1 MNISEL
7 VGDKLPEIKKVLFG
21 SDDTTETVET
31 TEEAAVE
38 AAFLDAKLV
47 DGTIVRVEPAVEVGA
62 SVKVIDEAANEI
74 DAPDGDHELEDGT
87 IIRTE
92 GAVIVEVMAPEAEEE
107 EVEAEEDEK
116 EKEEMAS
123 EESTE
128 EEDVDVDVKMAAIA
142 ADIVAAHNF
151 ASAEVVEG
159 INSRFDEMEKAI
171 GMITDIVEKMA
182 AKPSVEPTKKV
193 NNPFAKA
200 TSDADIVEKM
210 RKALKK

>member
-31 TEEAAVE
+31 TEEAVE

-62 SVKVIDEAANEI
+62 VVKVIDEAANEI

-92 GAVIVEVMAPEAEEE
+92 GAVIVEVMAPEAEAEE

-123 EESTE
+123 
-128 EEDVDVDVKMAAIA
+128 EDVDVDVKMAAIA

-159 INSRFDEMEKAI
+159 INTRFDEMEKAI

-200 TSDADIVEKM
+200 NSQEELVEKM

>member
-7 VGDKLPEIKKVLFG
+7 VGNKLPEIKKILFG
-21 SDDTTETVET
+21 SEAEET
-31 TEEAAVE
+31 VE
-38 AAFLDAKLV
+38 AAFIDGKLV

-107 EVEAEEDEK
+107 DSEAEVEAEEK
-116 EKEEMAS
+116 EKEEMAA
-123 EESTE
+123 EE
-128 EEDVDVDVKMAAIA
+128 VDVDVKMSAIA
-142 ADIVAAHNF
+142 ADVIAAHNF
-151 ASAEVVEG
+151 ASAEAIEG

-182 AKPSVEPTKKV
+182 SKPSVEPTKKV

-200 TSDADIVEKM
+200 NNQEDLVEKM
-210 RKALKK
+210 KKVLKK

>member
-7 VGDKLPEIKKVLFG
+7 VGKKLPEIKKILFG
-21 SDDTTETVET
+21 TETEET
-31 TEEAAVE
+31 VE
-38 AAFLDAKLV
+38 AAFIDGKLV

-62 SVKVIDEAANEI
+62 SVRVIDEAANEI

-107 EVEAEEDEK
+107 ESEEEVEAEEK

-123 EESTE
+123 E
-128 EEDVDVDVKMAAIA
+128 DVDLKMSAIA
-142 ADIVAAHNF
+142 ADVLAAHNF
-151 ASAEVVEG
+151 ASAEAIEG

-200 TSDADIVEKM
+200 DNADEMVERM
-210 RKALKK
+210 RKVLKSK

>member
-21 SDDTTETVET
+21 TDDTTETVET
-31 TEEAAVE
+31 TEEAVE
-38 AAFLDAKLV
+38 AAFIDSKLV

-62 SVKVIDEAANEI
+62 VVKVIDEAANEI
-74 DAPDGDHELEDGT
+74 DAPDGDHEMEDGT

-107 EVEAEEDEK
+107 EEEEVEAEDEK

-123 EESTE
+123 E
-128 EEDVDVDVKMAAIA
+128 DVDVDVKMSAIA
-142 ADIVAAHNF
+142 ADVLAAHNF
-151 ASAEVVEG
+151 ASAEAIEG

-200 TSDADIVEKM
+200 NSQEELVEKM

>member
-7 VGDKLPEIKKVLFG
+7 VGDKLPEIKKLLFG

-31 TEEAAVE
+31 TEEAVE

-62 SVKVIDEAANEI
+62 VVKVIDEAANEI

-107 EVEAEEDEK
+107 ESEEEVEAEEK

-123 EESTE
+123 E
-128 EEDVDVDVKMAAIA
+128 DVDLKMSAIA
-142 ADIVAAHNF
+142 ADVLAAHNF
-151 ASAEVVEG
+151 ASAEAIEG

>member
-7 VGDKLPEIKKVLFG
+7 VGDKLPEIKKLLFG
-21 SDDTTETVET
+21 SDDTTGTVET

-62 SVKVIDEAANEI
+62 VVKVIDEAANEI

-107 EVEAEEDEK
+107 EVEEEEVEAEDEK

-123 EESTE
+123 E
-128 EEDVDVDVKMAAIA
+128 DVDVKMSAIA
-142 ADIVAAHNF
+142 ADVLAAHNF
-151 ASAEVVEG
+151 ASAEAIEG

-200 TSDADIVEKM
+200 DNADEMVERM
-210 RKALKK
+210 RKVLKSK

>member
-7 VGDKLPEIKKVLFG
+7 VGDKLPEIKKLLFG

-38 AAFLDAKLV
+38 AAFLDSKLV

-62 SVKVIDEAANEI
+62 VVKVIDEAASEI

-107 EVEAEEDEK
+107 ESEEEVEAEEK

-123 EESTE
+123 E
-128 EEDVDVDVKMAAIA
+128 DVDLKMSAIA
-142 ADIVAAHNF
+142 ADVLAAHNF
-151 ASAEVVEG
+151 ASAEAIEG

>member
-7 VGDKLPEIKKVLFG
+7 VGDKLPEIKKLLFG
-21 SDDTTETVET
+21 SDDTTGTVET

-62 SVKVIDEAANEI
+62 VVKVIDEAANEI

-107 EVEAEEDEK
+107 ESEEEVEAEEK

-123 EESTE
+123 E
-128 EEDVDVDVKMAAIA
+128 DVDLKMSAIA
-142 ADIVAAHNF
+142 ADVLAAHNF
-151 ASAEVVEG
+151 ASAEAIEG

>member
-7 VGDKLPEIKKVLFG
+7 VGDKLPEIKKLLFG

-31 TEEAAVE
+31 TEAAVE
-38 AAFLDAKLV
+38 AAFIDGKLV

-62 SVKVIDEAANEI
+62 VVKVIDEAANEI

-107 EVEAEEDEK
+107 ESEEEVEAEEK

-123 EESTE
+123 E
-128 EEDVDVDVKMAAIA
+128 DVDLKMSAIA
-142 ADIVAAHNF
+142 ADVLAAHNF
-151 ASAEVVEG
+151 ASAEAIEG

>member
-7 VGDKLPEIKKVLFG
+7 VGDKLPEIKKILFG
-21 SDDTTETVET
+21 TDDTTETVET
-31 TEEAAVE
+31 TEEAVE
-38 AAFLDAKLV
+38 AAFLDGKLV

-107 EVEAEEDEK
+107 VEEEVEAEEDEK

-123 EESTE
+123 E
-128 EEDVDVDVKMAAIA
+128 DVDVDVKMAAIA
-142 ADIVAAHNF
+142 ADVVAAHNF

-159 INSRFDEMEKAI
+159 INARFDEMEKAI
-171 GMITDIVEKMA
+171 SMITDIVEKMA

-193 NNPFAKA
+193 NNPFAKV
-200 TSDADIVEKM
+200 TSDADVVEKM

>member
-21 SDDTTETVET
+21 TDDTTTEVET
-31 TEEAAVE
+31 TEEEAVE

-92 GAVIVEVMAPEAEEE
+92 GAVIVEVMAPEAEEAEEEE

-116 EKEEMAS
+116 GKEEMAS
-123 EESTE
+123 EV
-128 EEDVDVDVKMAAIA
+128 DVVDVKMAAIA

-193 NNPFAKA
+193 NNPFAKV
-200 TSDADIVEKM
+200 TSDADVVEKM

>member
-7 VGDKLPEIKKVLFG
+7 VGNKLPEIKKILFG
-21 SDDTTETVET
+21 TEAEET
-31 TEEAAVE
+31 VE
-38 AAFLDAKLV
+38 AAFIDGKLV

-92 GAVIVEVMAPEAEEE
+92 GAVIVEVLAPEAEEE
-107 EVEAEEDEK
+107 DSEEEVEAEEK

-123 EESTE
+123 E
-128 EEDVDVDVKMAAIA
+128 DVDVKMSAIA
-142 ADIVAAHNF
+142 ADVIAAHNF
-151 ASAEVVEG
+151 ASAEAIEG
-159 INSRFDEMEKAI
+159 INTRFDEMEKAI

-200 TSDADIVEKM
+200 NSQEDLVEKM
-210 RKALKK
+210 KKVLKK

>member
-7 VGDKLPEIKKVLFG
+7 VGNKLPEIKKILFG
-21 SDDTTETVET
+21 TEAEET
-31 TEEAAVE
+31 VE

-47 DGTIVRVEPAVEVGA
+47 DGTIVRIEPAVEVGA
-62 SVKVIDEAANEI
+62 IVKVIDEEANEL

-92 GAVIVEVMAPEAEEE
+92 GAVVVEVMAPEVEEEEESEE
-107 EVEAEEDEK
+107 EVEAEEKD
-116 EKEEMAS
+116 KEEM
-123 EESTE
+123 STE
-128 EEDVDVDVKMAAIA
+128 DVDVKMSAIA
-142 ADIVAAHNF
+142 ADVLAAHNF
-151 ASAEVVEG
+151 ASAEAVEG

-193 NNPFAKA
+193 NNPFVKA
-200 TSDADIVEKM
+200 DNADEMVERM
-210 RKALKK
+210 RKVLNRK

>member
-21 SDDTTETVET
+21 TDDTTTEVET
-31 TEEAAVE
+31 TEEAVE

-62 SVKVIDEAANEI
+62 VVKVIDEAANEI

-107 EVEAEEDEK
+107 EVEEEVEAEEDEK
-116 EKEEMAS
+116 GKEEMAS
-123 EESTE
+123 EV
-128 EEDVDVDVKMAAIA
+128 DDVDVKMAAIA

-193 NNPFAKA
+193 NNPFAKT
-200 TSDADIVEKM
+200 TSEADIVEKM

>member
-7 VGDKLPEIKKVLFG
+7 VGNKLPEIKKILFG
-21 SDDTTETVET
+21 TEAEET
-31 TEEAAVE
+31 VE
-38 AAFLDAKLV
+38 AAFIDGKLM

-92 GAVIVEVMAPEAEEE
+92 GAIIVEVLEPEAEEE

-123 EESTE
+123 E
-128 EEDVDVDVKMAAIA
+128 DVDVDVKMAASA

-159 INSRFDEMEKAI
+159 INTRFDEMEKAI

-200 TSDADIVEKM
+200 NSQEDLVEKM
-210 RKALKK
+210 KKVLKK

>member
-21 SDDTTETVET
+21 TDDTTETVET
-31 TEEAAVE
+31 TEEAVE

-62 SVKVIDEAANEI
+62 VVKVIDEAANEI
-74 DAPDGDHELEDGT
+74 DAPDGDHEMEDGT

-107 EVEAEEDEK
+107 EEEEVEAEDEK

-123 EESTE
+123 
-128 EEDVDVDVKMAAIA
+128 EDVDVDVKMAAIA

-200 TSDADIVEKM
+200 NSQEELVEKM

>member
-7 VGDKLPEIKKVLFG
+7 VGDKLPEIKNLLFG
-21 SDDTTETVET
+21 AESTEA
-31 TEEAAVE
+31 TEETVE
-38 AAFLDAKLV
+38 AAFVDAKLV
-47 DGTIVRVEPAVEVGA
+47 DGTIVRIDPAVEVGA
-62 SVKVIDEAANEI
+62 VVKVIDEAANEI

-92 GAVIVEVMAPEAEEE
+92 GAVVVEVLAPEAEEE
-107 EVEAEEDEK
+107 ESEEEVEAEEKD
-116 EKEEMAS
+116 KEEM
-123 EESTE
+123 STE
-128 EEDVDVDVKMAAIA
+128 DVDVKMSAIA
-142 ADIVAAHNF
+142 ADVLAAHNF
-151 ASAEVVEG
+151 ASVEAVEA
-159 INSRFDEMEKAI
+159 INTRFDDMEKAI

-200 TSDADIVEKM
+200 TSDVDLVEKM

>member
-7 VGDKLPEIKKVLFG
+7 VGDKLPEIKKLLFG

-38 AAFLDAKLV
+38 AAFLDSKLV

-62 SVKVIDEAANEI
+62 VVKVIDEAASEI

-107 EVEAEEDEK
+107 ESEEEVEAEEK

-123 EESTE
+123 E
-128 EEDVDVDVKMAAIA
+128 DVDVKMSAIA
-142 ADIVAAHNF
+142 ADVIAAHNF
-151 ASAEVVEG
+151 ASAEAIEG

-200 TSDADIVEKM
+200 NSQEELVEKM

>member
-107 EVEAEEDEK
+107 DSEEEEVEAEEK

-123 EESTE
+123 EE
-128 EEDVDVDVKMAAIA
+128 VDVDVKMSAIA
-142 ADIVAAHNF
+142 ADVLAAHNF
-151 ASAEVVEG
+151 ASAEAIEG

>member
-7 VGDKLPEIKKVLFG
+7 VGDKLPEIKKLLFG

-38 AAFLDAKLV
+38 AAFLDSKLV

-62 SVKVIDEAANEI
+62 VVKVIDEAASEI

-107 EVEAEEDEK
+107 ESEEEVEAEEK

-123 EESTE
+123 E
-128 EEDVDVDVKMAAIA
+128 DVDVKMSAIA
-142 ADIVAAHNF
+142 ADVIAAHNF
-151 ASAEVVEG
+151 ASAEAIEG

-200 TSDADIVEKM
+200 NNQEDLVEKM
-210 RKALKK
+210 KKVLKK

>member
-21 SDDTTETVET
+21 TDDTTTEVET

-62 SVKVIDEAANEI
+62 VVKVIDEAANEI

-107 EVEAEEDEK
+107 DSEEEEVEAEEK

-123 EESTE
+123 E
-128 EEDVDVDVKMAAIA
+128 DVDVDVKMSAIA
-142 ADIVAAHNF
+142 ADVIAAHNF
-151 ASAEVVEG
+151 ASAEAIEG
-159 INSRFDEMEKAI
+159 INTRFDEMEKAI

>member
-1 MNISEL
+1 MAHIRHLSIYTKSTSMNISEL
-7 VGDKLPEIKKVLFG
+7 VGKKLPEIKKILFG
-21 SDDTTETVET
+21 TETEET
-31 TEEAAVE
+31 VE
-38 AAFLDAKLV
+38 AAFIDGKLV

-107 EVEAEEDEK
+107 ESEEE
-116 EKEEMAS
+116 EVVEEMAA
-123 EESTE
+123 E
-128 EEDVDVDVKMAAIA
+128 EEFSVEVKMAAIA
-142 ADIVAAHNF
+142 ADIIAAESF
-151 ASAEVVEG
+151 ASADAVEA
-159 INSRFDEMEKAI
+159 INTRFDEMEKAI
-171 GMITDIVEKMA
+171 GLITDIVEKMA

-200 TSDADIVEKM
+200 NSQEDLVEKM

>member
-7 VGDKLPEIKKVLFG
+7 VGDKLPEIKKLLFG

-31 TEEAAVE
+31 TEEAVE

-62 SVKVIDEAANEI
+62 VVKVIDEAANEI

-107 EVEAEEDEK
+107 ESEEEVEAEEK

-123 EESTE
+123 E
-128 EEDVDVDVKMAAIA
+128 DVDVKMSAIA
-142 ADIVAAHNF
+142 ADVIAAHNF
-151 ASAEVVEG
+151 ASAEAIEG

-200 TSDADIVEKM
+200 DNADEMVERM
-210 RKALKK
+210 RKVLKSK

>member
-7 VGDKLPEIKKVLFG
+7 VGKKLPEIKKILFG
-21 SDDTTETVET
+21 TETEET
-31 TEEAAVE
+31 VE
-38 AAFLDAKLV
+38 AAFIDGKLV

-92 GAVIVEVMAPEAEEE
+92 GAIIVEVLAPEAEEE
-107 EVEAEEDEK
+107 ESEEEVEAEEK

-123 EESTE
+123 EEV
-128 EEDVDVDVKMAAIA
+128 DVDVDVKMSAIA
-142 ADIVAAHNF
+142 ADVIAAHNF
-151 ASAEVVEG
+151 ASAEAIEG
-159 INSRFDEMEKAI
+159 INTRFDEMEKAI

-200 TSDADIVEKM
+200 NSQEDLVEKM
-210 RKALKK
+210 KKVLKK

>member
-7 VGDKLPEIKKVLFG
+7 VGDKLPEIKNLLFG
-21 SDDTTETVET
+21 TEA
-31 TEEAAVE
+31 TEEAVE

-47 DGTIVRVEPAVEVGA
+47 DGTIVRIEPAVEVGA
-62 SVKVIDEAANEI
+62 VVKVIDEAANEI

-92 GAVIVEVMAPEAEEE
+92 GAVVVEVLAPEAEEE
-107 EVEAEEDEK
+107 EESEEEVEAEEKD
-116 EKEEMAS
+116 KEEM
-123 EESTE
+123 STE
-128 EEDVDVDVKMAAIA
+128 DVDVKMSAIA
-142 ADIVAAHNF
+142 ADVLAAHNF
-151 ASAEVVEG
+151 ASVEAVEA
-159 INSRFDEMEKAI
+159 INTRFDDMEKAI

-200 TSDADIVEKM
+200 DSSDEMVERM
-210 RKALKK
+210 RKVLNRK

>member
-7 VGDKLPEIKKVLFG
+7 VGNKLPEIKKVLFG

-62 SVKVIDEAANEI
+62 VVKVIDEAANEI

-107 EVEAEEDEK
+107 ESEEEVEAEEK

-123 EESTE
+123 E
-128 EEDVDVDVKMAAIA
+128 DVDLKMSAIA
-142 ADIVAAHNF
+142 ADVLAAHNF
-151 ASAEVVEG
+151 ASAEAIEG

>member
-31 TEEAAVE
+31 TEEAVE
-38 AAFLDAKLV
+38 AAFLDGKLV

-62 SVKVIDEAANEI
+62 VVKVIDEAANEI
-74 DAPDGDHELEDGT
+74 DAPDGDHEMEDGT

-92 GAVIVEVMAPEAEEE
+92 GAVIVEVMAPEAEEVEE

-123 EESTE
+123 E
-128 EEDVDVDVKMAAIA
+128 DVDVDVKMSAIA
-142 ADIVAAHNF
+142 ADVLAAHNF
-151 ASAEVVEG
+151 ASAESIEG

-200 TSDADIVEKM
+200 NSQEELVEKM